1 MSETEREFMARMRA
15 PALKL
20 VLPAPR
26 DTTRFQ
32 RIESE
37 KMWDRVFK
45 KMVDQPPV
53 DTT

>member
-20 VLPAPR
+20 VAPAPR
-26 DTTRFQ
+26 DVTRFQ

-37 KMWDRVFK
+37 KRWDRVFK
-45 KMVDQPPV
+45 KMADQPPV
-53 DTT
+53 GTP

>member
-1 MSETEREFMARMRA
+1 MSETKREFMARMRA

-26 DTTRFQ
+26 DITRFQ

-37 KMWDRVFK
+37 KRWDRVFK
-45 KMVDQPPV
+45 KMVDHPPV
-53 DTT
+53 DTP

>member
-20 VLPAPR
+20 VLPAQR
-26 DTTRFQ
+26 DITRFQ

-37 KMWDRVFK
+37 KMWGRVLK

-53 DTT
+53 DTP